1 MRSTSCSV
9 AAADVSFRHPR
20 RPTSQPM
27 STYRDDLAVM
37 RFAVRSRDW
46 RLVELLAQLL
56 AREPAGWLEVAHSAY
71 STLSARLGLGG
82 DSPH

>member
-1 MRSTSCSV
+1 
-9 AAADVSFRHPR
+9 
-20 RPTSQPM
+20 M

-82 DSPH
+82 DRPH

>member
-1 MRSTSCSV
+1 
-9 AAADVSFRHPR
+9 
-20 RPTSQPM
+20 
-27 STYRDDLAVM
+27 M

-46 RLVELLAQLL
+46 RLVELLARLL

-82 DSPH
+82 DPPH